1 MGSIVAGARE
11 GYRDRAMSPSP
22 LNWKSRVANL
32 LREFGA
38 YAAIALVVPGG
49 TLIALG
55 QRLRAARLERND
67 TMAIFSERLGVSE
80 RTVRA
85 MEQGLPT
92 VQVGVWLNALWVL
105 DALEPLSRV
114 LEVRESLLDRVRNP
128 RPPRRRAS
136 RRRQ

>member
-1 MGSIVAGARE
+1 MKQITESAT
-11 GYRDRAMSPSP
+11 
-22 LNWKSRVANL
+22 
-32 LREFGA
+32 
-38 YAAIALVVPGG
+38 
-49 TLIALG
+49 TLIELG
-55 QRLRAARLERND
+55 QRLRIARLDRND
-67 TMAIFSERLGVSE
+67 TMARFAERLGVSE

-114 LEVRESLLDRVRNP
+114 LEVRESLLDRARAA

>member
-49 TLIALG
+49 TLIALSAWVIRHRAKRTSEQATAEKPQADTREVDYG
-55 QRLRAARLERND
+55 AARAR
-67 TMAIFSERLGVSE
+67 AISWLGD
-80 RTVRA
+80 RYLLAKPINR
-85 MEQGLPT
+85 GYGPW
-92 VQVGVWLNALWVL
+92 QVA
-105 DALEPLSRV
+105 
-114 LEVRESLLDRVRNP
+114 
-128 RPPRRRAS
+128 PPANVG
-136 RRRQ
+136 RRQPLDIK